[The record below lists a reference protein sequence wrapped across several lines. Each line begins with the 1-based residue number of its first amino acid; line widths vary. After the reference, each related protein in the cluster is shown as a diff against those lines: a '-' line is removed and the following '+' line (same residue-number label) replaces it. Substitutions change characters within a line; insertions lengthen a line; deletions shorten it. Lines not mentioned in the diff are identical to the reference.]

1 MHVGGRYLPPSPT
14 QVTKELF
21 AKNLGMLQLQL
32 QLVVAAVVAV
42 VALRVNGG
50 RGRGN
55 EMEGEREGGEELQ
68 NLGRILPGINR

>member
-50 RGRGN
+50 RGRG
-55 EMEGEREGGEELQ
+55 GEELQ